1 MGQVTLQPIQQLLPA
16 NPLMAKQWADVSQ
29 DFSQDQYLEK
39 DKFQDPNAQPGSQLK
54 LFLS

>member
-1 MGQVTLQPIQQLLPA
+1 
-16 NPLMAKQWADVSQ
+16 MARQWADVSQ

>member
-1 MGQVTLQPIQQLLPA
+1 MTFQPIQQLFPA
-16 NPLMAKQWADVSQ
+16 NPLMARQWADIPQ